1 VKWERED
8 MTRRASSDAIAIAAA
23 TMIVPPLEAG
33 LKAAAFGGPLRGSG
47 P

>member
-1 VKWERED
+1 METPAND
-8 MTRRASSDAIAIAAA
+8 RASIVRSFAIATA
-23 TMIVPPLEAG
+23 TTIVPPLEAG